1 LAGLSSKSNI
11 AAGRFYTTS
20 RDEDQLSSH
29 LGKLRAQ
36 YELRYAARLFTFGHQ
51 EGIPKRP
58 DGIIVAVL
66 DIYP

>member
-1 LAGLSSKSNI
+1 LAGLGSKSNV

-20 RDEDQLSSH
+20 CDEDQLSSH

-36 YELRYAARLFTFGHQ
+36 YDLYGMPQDSSRL
-51 EGIPKRP
+51 GIRRAFQRP